1 MRPLVLPAVA
11 RPTLWGAVVF
21 GVLGSLETLAAQGA
35 AQGLVPVRSER
46 ERTPRSQE
54 IPREFVPPAGM
65 CRIWVDGVPPTQ
77 QPAPTDCATAVR
89 NKPANG
95 RVIYGDERPT
105 SPVQKVR
112 DLLQGGSRG
121 SERKAPPLVPPLVPP
136 ELSAAEAARRE
147 RIREATEQKRITDE
161 QLFGDRTATGG
172 SAAGSLGTG
181 GSPVGAPGSVG
192 GSYVTPGGA
201 VIPGAVNDPRYFSG
215 ARPPGTGSSTCL
227 DRDGDGWCDDQ
238 RFGAATC
245 LDQDKDGRCDDLPGL
260 ASQPYP
266 QVLPLMRSALDVVQG
281 TASPEVMQ
289 WLGTNEFIVRIPEQG
304 RGGLPWR
311 ALFLDARGELLQAW
325 TDSNRDG
332 RADRVEVFRN
342 GERVKL
348 IQR

>member
-1 MRPLVLPAVA
+1 MRPVPLSAVA
-11 RPTLWGAVVF
+11 RPTLWGAVAV
-21 GVLGSLETLAAQGA
+21 GLMGPAGMLAAQGA

-46 ERTPRSQE
+46 ERAARTQE

-95 RVIYGDERPT
+95 RVIYGDERPA

-112 DLLQGGSRG
+112 ELLRGDSRPA
-121 SERKAPPLVPPLVPP
+121 ERKAPPLVPP

-147 RIREATEQKRITDE
+147 RAREAFEQKRITDE
-161 QLFGDRTATGG
+161 QLFGDRAAGG
-172 SAAGSLGTG
+172 SGGGVPQGLGG
-181 GSPVGAPGSVG
+181 APIGAPGSVG

-215 ARPPGTGSSTCL
+215 TRPPGTGSSVCL

-238 RFGAATC
+238 RFGPPTC

-289 WLGTNEFIVRIPEQG
+289 WLGTNEFVVRIPEQG
-304 RGGLPWR
+304 RGGVPWR
-311 ALFLDARGELLQAW
+311 ALFLDARGELLQTW

-332 RADRVEVFRN
+332 RADRVEIFRN